1 MAGQNNLIRPK
12 SVKEISR
19 NRINCLF
26 AFKLVTL
33 LYTLQRCP
41 KFEEKLLSAIS
52 STFSLAMA
60 GRWPAKDAACAKG
73 RRVGT
78 GGRRE
83 MTGIAFHP
91 WSFTGIAFQAV
102 KPDKLN
108 QRVNCSV

>member
-26 AFKLVTL
+26 AFKVVTL
-33 LYTLQRCP
+33 LYTLQRRP
-41 KFEEKLLSAIS
+41 KFEEKLLAAIS

-73 RRVGT
+73 RGAGT
-78 GGRRE
+78 GSRGG
-83 MTGIAFHP
+83 MTGDSISSGELH
-91 WSFTGIAFQAV
+91 GE
-102 KPDKLN
+102 
-108 QRVNCSV
+108 